1 MQKGFKDI
9 KENKASKMKFKYSQ
23 EDIIEFLQTN
33 VAASILIVLVILFI
47 VIGSPFVVGAL
58 IGGYF
63 GAKRAEKLRIISSS
77 LNPLILG
84 ASIGAVLGGII
95 LIFSVSIGQ
104 YFHTIGGILGAL
116 AGVGAIV
123 AFSGDLTEK
132 ITSKLMRFSFLKN
145 TSKKTKEQ
153 TKENFKKKKIIT
165 NKKKKSSTSKTK
177 NKKNK
182 LSLRKSKNK

>member
-23 EDIIEFLQTN
+23 EDIIEFLETN
-33 VAASILIVLVILFI
+33 VAASILIALVILFI

-63 GAKRAEKLRIISSS
+63 GAKRAENLRIISSS

-84 ASIGAVLGGII
+84 ATIGAVLGGII
-95 LIFSVSIGQ
+95 LIFSVSIGR

-116 AGVGAIV
+116 AGVSAIV

-132 ITSKLMRFSFLKN
+132 ITSKLMKFSSIKN
-145 TSKKTKEQ
+145 TSKES
-153 TKENFKKKKIIT
+153 EESS
-165 NKKKKSSTSKTK
+165 KKKKSKATRKKSKTSK
-177 NKKNK
+177 KKVV
-182 LSLRKSKNK
+182 SKKK